1 MATFFPSWSVW
12 RRVLALGMVLAG
24 IGAAQAQETVRLQER
39 FSPDYQYHVST
50 RVQLAGRLALPP
62 EKDRTPPPL
71 AIKGTS
77 AIEYD
82 ERVLVVRRD
91 GQVDKTVRIYRRMD
105 FERRV
110 GEQLQ
115 KNALRE
121 EVRRLVVLRQ
131 NNLEVPFCPE
141 GPLTWGEID
150 LVRTDVFTPALAG
163 LLPGRPV
170 SEGDHWV
177 AAAGAVQELTDLER
191 IQEGRI
197 DCQLETVVALEKR
210 RHARVALSGT
220 VRGIGEDGPSRHSL
234 KGYFYFDLQSQH
246 LSYLYFEGVNS
257 LLDKG
262 EKEVGRVE
270 GQFTL
275 TRQAHTTA

>member
-121 EVRRLVVLRQ
+121 EVPGWWSCGKTTSRCRFARKDRSPGARSTWC
-131 NNLEVPFCPE
+131 VPTCSP
-141 GPLTWGEID
+141 PPW
-150 LVRTDVFTPALAG
+150 PACYRAG
-163 LLPGRPV
+163 R
-170 SEGDHWV
+170 
-177 AAAGAVQELTDLER
+177 
-191 IQEGRI
+191 
-197 DCQLETVVALEKR
+197 
-210 RHARVALSGT
+210 
-220 VRGIGEDGPSRHSL
+220 
-234 KGYFYFDLQSQH
+234 
-246 LSYLYFEGVNS
+246 
-257 LLDKG
+257 
-262 EKEVGRVE
+262 
-270 GQFTL
+270 
-275 TRQAHTTA
+275 